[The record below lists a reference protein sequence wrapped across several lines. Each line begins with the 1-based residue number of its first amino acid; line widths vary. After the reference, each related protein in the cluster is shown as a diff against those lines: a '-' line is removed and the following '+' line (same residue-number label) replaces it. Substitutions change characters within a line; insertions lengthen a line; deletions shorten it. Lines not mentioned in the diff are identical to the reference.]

1 MNKRNL
7 KDLLIPHN
15 RLVVKNLMKIFL
27 LLSFAIFMSCK
38 GKQAR
43 ADMLYNVRADFRMG
57 SKFYSIW
64 MNENGKAYAIKGEGS
79 FYTEPLKILTSDT
92 SEVFR
97 MDSVGQFYKNLE
109 TVRKKPITGSNYMGA
124 PRVEIYYDGQQIYD
138 SYRWN
143 EAFWDLFRPIM
154 HQIPK
159 KFNPFLTN
167 DKPF

>member
-1 MNKRNL
+1 MNKKNL

-15 RLVVKNLMKIFL
+15 RLVLENLIKIFL
-27 LLSFAIFMSCK
+27 LLFFGIFMSCK
-38 GKQAR
+38 GRQESTDKP
-43 ADMLYNVRADFRMG
+43 YNVRTDFRMG

-92 SEVFR
+92 SEVFK
-97 MDSVGQFYKNLE
+97 MDSVKQFYGSLE
-109 TVRKKPITGSNYMGA
+109 KMKKQPIIGSNYMGA
-124 PRVEIYYDGQQIYD
+124 PRVEIYCDGQQIYD

-159 KFNPFLTN
+159 GFNPFLTN
-167 DKPF
+167 DRPF